1 MDLNNTELYILV
13 SLERHRVFEIKEV
26 SSICDIDKTTCYK
39 AIKTLEKNDLVLKI
53 DSNPLTYAVNYDKIN
68 GIN

>member
-13 SLERHRVFEIKEV
+13 SLERKGLFEVKEV
-26 SSICDIDKTTCYK
+26 SALCDIDKTTCYK
-39 AIKTLEKNDLVLKI
+39 AINTLEKCGLVLRI
-53 DSNPLTYAVNYDKIN
+53 DSNPLKYAVNYDKIN